1 MRFSKSMEVSV
12 KRTVVIT
19 GATDGIGKALAVL
32 LSKEYN
38 LALCGRSE
46 DKMKQL
52 TQELGECRAYTECF
66 DITDKEKR
74 HAFCENVKKEF
85 GTVDVLINNAGANTK
100 KDRIVDINL
109 EDLRYMFE
117 LNCVSAVGMIQEI
130 YPLMAEKQQG
140 LFVNILSTCCLFN
153 NPMTGSYSASKDAL
167 EGISKILLKEIK
179 SENIGVCNVYPG
191 GVDTNFRAVGNCNYL
206 KPETVAKMIKNCIEN
221 EEGCVHDI
229 VIRPFIEDNMA

>member
-1 MRFSKSMEVSV
+1 M

-117 LNCVSAVGMIQEI
+117 LTCVSAVGMIQEI

-167 EGISKILLKEIK
+167 EGISKILLKEMK